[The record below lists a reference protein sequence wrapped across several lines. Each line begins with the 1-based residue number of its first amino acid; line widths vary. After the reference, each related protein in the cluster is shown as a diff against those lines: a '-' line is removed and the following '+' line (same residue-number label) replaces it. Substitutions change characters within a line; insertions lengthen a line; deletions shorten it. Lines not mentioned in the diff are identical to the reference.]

1 MDPDN
6 QLPRSSCP
14 VHALIRRQ
22 NTDKCGRELQW
33 LHLSTPCGNTANAHE
48 VCFGV
53 GAVQSMYHGYKEWTG
68 NLAYPII
75 REPKFGRRHLYCEKS
90 ADSNPNASSVN
101 NQRKLLNSVLSFV
114 QEAQILVDELTGK
127 NSRPFFCNRQNWI
140 CWYLVVS
147 ITWRPDVWC
156 LFIALLQSRA

>member
-1 MDPDN
+1 MPWYVVKTLTSVVESCSDFTCRRHVET
-6 QLPRSSCP
+6 QQMLMRSVLESVLCSPCP
-14 VHALIRRQ
+14 
-22 NTDKCGRELQW
+22 W
-33 LHLSTPCGNTANAHE
+33 
-48 VCFGV
+48 
-53 GAVQSMYHGYKEWTG
+53 YKEWTG

-90 ADSNPNASSVN
+90 ADSSPNASSVN
-101 NQRKLLNSVLSFV
+101 NQRKLRNSVLSFV